1 MDTKSYHRK
10 VTSPVGLLSIK
21 VTNEGLRTIHFSQDK
36 TSSDQDEHPLLD
48 LVERQLKAY
57 FAGER
62 GFFDIPLAPEGTDFQ
77 LQVWEALKEVPFGK
91 TRTYQEQAKQ
101 LGNIKAI
108 RAVAAANG
116 RNPIPIVIPCH
127 RIIGSDGSL
136 TGFSGGLDKK
146 QWLLDFEAKQV
157 GNFQM
162 KLEI

>member
-1 MDTKSYHRK
+1 M
-10 VTSPVGLLSIK
+10 GLLSIK